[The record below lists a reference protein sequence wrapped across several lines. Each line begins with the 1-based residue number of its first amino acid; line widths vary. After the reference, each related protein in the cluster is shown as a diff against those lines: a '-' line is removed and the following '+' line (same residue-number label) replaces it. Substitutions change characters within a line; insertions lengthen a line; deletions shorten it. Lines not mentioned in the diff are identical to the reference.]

1 MKLLQLHPKKKKG
14 VKNAATTELGDE
26 NRIWTAD
33 EIGCLL
39 NIMVT
44 MLEEFSCITKFKK
57 KSVRTGNQLPR
68 MEKICN

>member
-44 MLEEFSCITKFKK
+44 MLEEFSCITKLKK
-57 KSVRTGNQLPR
+57 K
-68 MEKICN
+68 ICENRQPASPNGENL